1 MEGNEANST
10 LSPLDENIK
19 SWSIV
24 ATTPMDD
31 LQVPPIANNDEG
43 HGGDGINEN
52 EDHVEEDDSPAFNMN
67 DLLG

>member
-1 MEGNEANST
+1 
-10 LSPLDENIK
+10 
-19 SWSIV
+19 
-24 ATTPMDD
+24 MDD